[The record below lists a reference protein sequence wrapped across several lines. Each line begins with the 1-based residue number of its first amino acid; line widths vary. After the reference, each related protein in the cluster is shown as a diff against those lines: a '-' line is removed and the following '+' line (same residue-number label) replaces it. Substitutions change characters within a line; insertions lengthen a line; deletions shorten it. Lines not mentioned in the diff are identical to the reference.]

1 MLILNAL
8 VQGILLGGLFAMA
21 ALGLS
26 IAFGV
31 LRVVNLAHGE
41 IMTLGA
47 YLASMGIMA
56 LGVDVWVSLLVV
68 VPLMGVV
75 GYVVQRTVLQ
85 RALRLSELSPLLVT
99 FGIAIIVP
107 NVLIE
112 VFTNNKQAIPT
123 GDLAVQSITVA
134 DGLTVGV
141 LPLLTM
147 VVAVVLIAAVQLFL
161 SRARI
166 GRYMRA
172 AADDSDTLRL
182 MGVDYRTVYAVAMGL
197 AFAIAALAGVFFGM
211 RQGGVTPFDGQ
222 LTVLFAFEAVII
234 GGLGSLWGTLA
245 GGVVLGVAQAVAG
258 LVSPELPLLVGNLVF
273 IAILVLRPTG
283 IVQSKVAV

>member
-1 MLILNAL
+1 VPILNAL

-31 LRVVNLAHGE
+31 LRIVNLAHGE

-47 YLASMGIMA
+47 YLAAMA
-56 LGVDVWVSLLVV
+56 LSSLGINVWISLLIV
-68 VPLMGVV
+68 VPLMGFV
-75 GYVVQRTVLQ
+75 GYWVQIIVLQ
-85 RALRLSELSPLLVT
+85 RALRMSELSPLLVT
-99 FGIAIIVP
+99 FGISIIIP
-107 NVLIE
+107 NALIE
-112 VFTNNKQAIPT
+112 LFSNNKQLIPT
-123 GDLAVQSITVA
+123 GDLAVQSITIV
-134 DGLTVGV
+134 DGITVGV
-141 LPLLTM
+141 LPLLTL
-147 VVAVVLIAAVQLFL
+147 VLAVLLIAGVQQFL
-161 SRARI
+161 TRTRT
-166 GRYMRA
+166 GRFMRA

-182 MGVDYRTVYAVAMGL
+182 MGVDYRKVYAFAMGL

-211 RQGGVTPFDGQ
+211 RQGGVTPYDGQ

-245 GGVVLGVAQAVAG
+245 GGIVLGVAQTVAG
-258 LVSPELPLLVGNLVF
+258 QISPELPLLVGNLVF
-273 IAILVLRPTG
+273 IAILVFRPTG

>member
-1 MLILNAL
+1 MPILNAL

-47 YLASMGIMA
+47 YLAFITMSSLGI
-56 LGVDVWVSLLVV
+56 DVWVSLLVV
-68 VPLMGVV
+68 VPGMGLV
-75 GYVVQRTVLQ
+75 GYWVQRAVLQ

-99 FGIAIIVP
+99 FGIAIIIP

-112 VFTNNKQAIPT
+112 VFTNDKKPIPT
-123 GDLAVQSITVA
+123 GDLAVQSITIA
-134 DGLTVGV
+134 DGITVGV

-147 VVAVVLIAAVQLFL
+147 VVAVLLIAAMQLFL
-161 SRARI
+161 ARTRM

-182 MGVDYRTVYAVAMGL
+182 MGIDYRKVYAFAMAL
-197 AFAIAALAGVFFGM
+197 AFGIAALAGVFFGM

-245 GGVVLGVAQAVAG
+245 GGIVLGVAQTVAG
-258 LVSPELPLLVGNLVF
+258 QISPELPLLVGNLVF

>member
-1 MLILNAL
+1 MFLNAI
-8 VQGILLGGLFAMA
+8 VQGVLLGGLFAMA

-47 YLASMGIMA
+47 YLAFVTMSSLGIN
-56 LGVDVWVSLLVV
+56 VWVSLLVV

-75 GYVVQRTVLQ
+75 GYFVQRLMLQ
-85 RALRLSELSPLLVT
+85 RALRISELAPLLVT
-99 FGIAIIVP
+99 FGLAIMLP
-107 NVLIE
+107 NAFIE
-112 VFTNNKQAIPT
+112 IFTNDKKPIPT
-123 GDLAVQSITVA
+123 GELAVLSI
-134 DGLTVGV
+134 DLPGGISIGV

-147 VVAVVLIAAVQLFL
+147 IVAVVLIAGMQMFL
-161 SRARI
+161 AKTKM

-182 MGVDYRTVYAVAMGL
+182 MGVDYRKVYAFAMAI

-211 RQGGVTPFDGQ
+211 RQGGVTPYDGQ
-222 LTVLFAFEAVII
+222 LMVLFAFEAVII

-245 GGVVLGVAQAVAG
+245 GGIVLGVAQTVAG
-258 LVSPELPLLVGNLVF
+258 QISPELPLLVGNLVF
-273 IAILVLRPTG
+273 LAILVFLPTG
-283 IVQSKVAV
+283 IVKSKVAS

>member
-1 MLILNAL
+1 MFLNAI

-47 YLASMGIMA
+47 YLAYVTMSSLGIN
-56 LGVDVWVSLLVV
+56 VWVSLLVV

-75 GYVVQRTVLQ
+75 GYFVQRLMLQ
-85 RALRLSELSPLLVT
+85 RALRISELAPLLVT
-99 FGIAIIVP
+99 FGLAIMLP
-107 NVLIE
+107 NAFIE
-112 VFTNNKQAIPT
+112 IFTNDKKPIPT
-123 GDLAVQSITVA
+123 GDLAVQSISLP
-134 DGLTVGV
+134 GGISIGV
-141 LPLLTM
+141 LPLITM
-147 VVAVVLIAAVQLFL
+147 IIAVLLIAGMQLFL
-161 SRARI
+161 AKTKM

-182 MGVDYRTVYAVAMGL
+182 MGVDYRKVYAFAMAL

-211 RQGGVTPFDGQ
+211 RQGGVTPYDGQ
-222 LTVLFAFEAVII
+222 LMVLFAFEAVII

-245 GGVVLGVAQAVAG
+245 GGIVLGVAQTVAG
-258 LVSPELPLLVGNLVF
+258 QFSPELPLLVGNLVF
-273 IAILVLRPTG
+273 LAILVFLPTG
-283 IVQSKVAV
+283 IVKSKVAS

>member
-1 MLILNAL
+1 MIFLNAL
-8 VQGILLGGLFAMA
+8 IQGILLGGLFAMA

-47 YLASMGIMA
+47 YLAYLSLSA
-56 LGVDVWVSLLVV
+56 LGLNVWMSLLIV
-68 VPLMGVV
+68 VPAMGVV
-75 GYVVQRTVLQ
+75 GYWVQRLMLQ

-99 FGIAIIVP
+99 FGLAIMIP
-107 NVLIE
+107 NALVE
-112 VFTNNKQAIPT
+112 VFSNNKKPLPT
-123 GDLAVQSITVA
+123 GDLAVQSITIV
-134 DGLTVGV
+134 DGITVGV
-141 LPLLTM
+141 LPLLTL
-147 VVAVVLIAAVQLFL
+147 VVAVVLIAGMQLFL
-161 SRARI
+161 ARTKM

-182 MGVDYRTVYAVAMGL
+182 MGIDYRKVYAFAMAI
-197 AFAIAALAGVFFGM
+197 AFGIAALAGVFFGI

-245 GGVVLGVAQAVAG
+245 GGIVLGVAHSLAG
-258 LVSPELPLLVGNLVF
+258 QISPDLPLLVGNLVF
-273 IAILVLRPTG
+273 LAILVFRPTG
-283 IVQSKVAV
+283 IVRSKVAA

>member
-1 MLILNAL
+1 MVVLNA
-8 VQGILLGGLFAMA
+8 VIQGVMLGGLFAMA

-47 YLASMGIMA
+47 YIAAMTLQTFGISI
-56 LGVDVWVSLLVV
+56 WVSLLVV
-68 VPLMGVV
+68 VPLMGFV
-75 GYVVQRTVLQ
+75 GYWVQRLVLQ
-85 RALRLSELSPLLVT
+85 RALRISELAPLLVT
-99 FGIAIIVP
+99 FGIAIVIP
-107 NVLIE
+107 NALIE
-112 VFTNNKQAIPT
+112 LFTNNKLPIDS
-123 GDLAVQSITVA
+123 GDLAVQSIDLPGGVTI
-134 DGLTVGV
+134 GV
-141 LPLLTM
+141 LPLLTL
-147 VVAVVLIAAVQLFL
+147 VVAVGLIAAMQLFL
-161 SRARI
+161 
-166 GRYMRA
+166 GRTRLGLYMRA

-182 MGVDYRTVYAVAMGL
+182 MGVDYTRVYAMAMGI
-197 AFAIAALAGVFFGM
+197 AIAIAAVAGVFFGV

-222 LTVLFAFEAVII
+222 IAVLFAFQAVII

-245 GGVVLGVAQAVAG
+245 GGIVLGVAQTLAG

-273 IAILVLRPTG
+273 LAVLILRPTG

>member
-1 MLILNAL
+1 VAILNAL
-8 VQGILLGGLFAMA
+8 VQGIMLGGLFAMA

-47 YLASMGIMA
+47 YMSVVALSM
-56 LGVDVWVSLLVV
+56 LGVNVWVSLLVV
-68 VPLMGVV
+68 VPVMAFV
-75 GYVVQRTVLQ
+75 GYWVQRALLQ

-99 FGIAIIVP
+99 FGIAIIIP

-112 VFTNNKQAIPT
+112 LFTNTKQPVPV
-123 GDLAVQSITVA
+123 GELAVQSVTIAGITI
-134 DGLTVGV
+134 GV
-141 LPLLTM
+141 LPLLILI
-147 VVAVVLIAAVQLFL
+147 VAILLIAGTQVFL
-161 SRARI
+161 ARTRM
-166 GRYMRA
+166 GRFMRA

-182 MGVDYRTVYAVAMGL
+182 MGVDYRKVYAFAMAL
-197 AFAIAALAGVFFGM
+197 AFGIAALAGVFFAV

-222 LTVLFAFEAVII
+222 LTVLLAFEAVII

-245 GGVVLGVAQAVAG
+245 GGIVLGVSQTLAG

-273 IAILVLRPTG
+273 IAILVFRPTG

>member
-1 MLILNAL
+1 MSLLNAL
-8 VQGILLGGLFAMA
+8 LQGIMLGGLFAMA

-47 YLASMGIMA
+47 YLAAVTLSTLGIN
-56 LGVDVWVSLLVV
+56 VWLSLLIV
-68 VPLMGVV
+68 VPLMGFV
-75 GYVVQRTVLQ
+75 GYWLQRIVLQ
-85 RALRLSELSPLLVT
+85 RALRLGELSPLLVT
-99 FGIAIIVP
+99 FGISIIIP
-107 NVLIE
+107 NALIE
-112 VFTNNKQAIPT
+112 IFTNNKKPIPT
-123 GDLAVQSITVA
+123 GNLAVQSITIV
-134 DGLTVGV
+134 DGVTIGV
-141 LPLLTM
+141 LPLLTL
-147 VVAVVLIAAVQLFL
+147 VAAVVLIAATQLFL
-161 SRARI
+161 ARTRM

-182 MGVDYRTVYAVAMGL
+182 MGVDYRRVYAFAMAL
-197 AFAIAALAGVFFGM
+197 AIGIAALAGVFFGI

-222 LTVLFAFEAVII
+222 LAVLFAFEAVII

-245 GGVVLGVAQAVAG
+245 GGIVLGVAQTVAG

-273 IAILVLRPTG
+273 IAILVFRPTG
-283 IVQSKVAV
+283 IVKSKVAV

>member
-1 MLILNAL
+1 MAFLNAL

-47 YLASMGIMA
+47 YLAH
-56 LGVDVWVSLLVV
+56 VSLTSLGINVWFSMIVV
-68 VPLMGVV
+68 VPVMGVV
-75 GYVVQRTVLQ
+75 GYWVQRLVLQ
-85 RALRLSELSPLLVT
+85 RALRVSELAPLLVT
-99 FGIAIIVP
+99 FGIAIIIP
-107 NVLIE
+107 NALIE
-112 VFTNNKQAIPT
+112 VFTNNKRPIPT
-123 GDLAVQSITVA
+123 GDLAVQSITIV
-134 DGLTVGV
+134 DGVNIGL

-147 VVAVVLIAAVQLFL
+147 VVAIALIATMQQFL
-161 SRARI
+161 ARTNL

-172 AADDSDTLRL
+172 AADDCDTLGL
-182 MGVDYRTVYAVAMGL
+182 MGVDFRKVYAFAMAS
-197 AFAIAALAGVFFGM
+197 AFAIAALAGVFLGA

-222 LTVLFAFEAVII
+222 LAVLFAFQAVII

-245 GGVVLGVAQAVAG
+245 GGVVLGVAQTMAG
-258 LVSPELPLLVGNLVF
+258 LISPELPLLVGNLVF
-273 IAILVLRPTG
+273 LAILVFRPTG
-283 IVQSKVAV
+283 IIQSKVAT

>member
-1 MLILNAL
+1 MVVVNAL
-8 VQGILLGGLFAMA
+8 VQGILLGGVFAMA

-41 IMTLGA
+41 IMTVGA
-47 YLASMGIMA
+47 YISAIGLSR
-56 LGVDVWVSLLVV
+56 LGVSVWISLIVV
-68 VPLMGVV
+68 VPLLGFV
-75 GYVVQRTVLQ
+75 GYWVQRLMLQ
-85 RALRLSELSPLLVT
+85 RALRISELAPLLVT
-99 FGIAIIVP
+99 FGIAIIIP

-112 VFTNNKQAIPT
+112 LFTTNKQAIPT
-123 GDLAVQSITVA
+123 GDLAVRSITVA
-134 DGLTVGV
+134 EGVSIGV

-147 VVAVVLIAAVQLFL
+147 VVAVLLIATTQLYL
-161 SRARI
+161 ARTRT

-172 AADDSDTLRL
+172 AADDSETLRL
-182 MGVDYRTVYAVAMGL
+182 MGVDHRRVYALAMAL

-222 LTVLFAFEAVII
+222 LAVLFAFEAVII

-245 GGVVLGVAQAVAG
+245 GGVVLGVAQTLAG
-258 LVSPELPLLVGNLVF
+258 VISPELPLLAGNLVF
-273 IAILVLRPTG
+273 LAVLMFRPTG
-283 IVQSKVAV
+283 IVRSKVAV

>member
-1 MLILNAL
+1 MSILNAL
-8 VQGILLGGLFAMA
+8 AQGILLGGLFAMA

-47 YLASMGIMA
+47 YLAFVTISS
-56 LGVDVWVSLLVV
+56 LGVNVWLSLLVV

-75 GYVVQRTVLQ
+75 GYWVQRAVLQ

-99 FGIAIIVP
+99 FGISIIIP
-107 NVLIE
+107 NALIE
-112 VFTNNKQAIPT
+112 VFKNNKKAIPT
-123 GDLAVQSITVA
+123 GDLAVQSVTIVDGITI
-134 DGLTVGV
+134 GV

-147 VVAVVLIAAVQLFL
+147 IVAVLLIAGMQQFL
-161 SRARI
+161 ARSRI

-182 MGVDYRTVYAVAMGL
+182 MGVDYRKVYAFAMGL

-245 GGVVLGVAQAVAG
+245 GGIVLGVAQTMAG

-273 IAILVLRPTG
+273 IAILVFRPTG

>member
-1 MLILNAL
+1 MIILNAL
-8 VQGILLGGLFAMA
+8 VQGVLLGGLFAMA

-47 YLASMGIMA
+47 YLAYLSLSSFG
-56 LGVDVWVSLLVV
+56 LNVWVSLLIV
-68 VPLMGVV
+68 VPAMGVV
-75 GYVVQRTVLQ
+75 GYWVQRLMLQ
-85 RALRLSELSPLLVT
+85 RALRLSELAPLLVT
-99 FGIAIIVP
+99 FGLAIMIP
-107 NVLIE
+107 NALVE
-112 VFTNNKQAIPT
+112 VFTNDKKPLPT
-123 GDLAVQSITVA
+123 GDLAVQSITVV
-134 DGLTVGV
+134 DGITIGV
-141 LPLLTM
+141 LPLLTL
-147 VVAVVLIAAVQLFL
+147 VVAIALIAGMQLFL
-161 SRARI
+161 ARTKM

-182 MGVDYRTVYAVAMGL
+182 MGIDYRKVYAFAMAL
-197 AFAIAALAGVFFGM
+197 AFGIAALAGVFFGI

-245 GGVVLGVAQAVAG
+245 GGIVLGIAHAIAG
-258 LVSPELPLLVGNLVF
+258 QISPDLPLLVGNLVF
-273 IAILVLRPTG
+273 LAILVFRPTG
-283 IVQSKVAV
+283 IVRSKVAA

>member
-1 MLILNAL
+1 MVIVNAL
-8 VQGILLGGLFAMA
+8 VQGVLLGGLFAMA

-41 IMTLGA
+41 IMTVGA
-47 YLASMGIMA
+47 YLAA
-56 LGVDVWVSLLVV
+56 VTLTTLGVNVWISMLVV
-68 VPLMGVV
+68 VPVMGVV
-75 GYVVQRTVLQ
+75 GYWVQRVMLQ
-85 RALRLSELSPLLVT
+85 RALAIGELAPLLVT

-112 VFTNNKQAIPT
+112 VFTNNKMAIPT
-123 GDLAVQSITVA
+123 GSLAVSSIQIT
-134 DGLTVGV
+134 DGVSIGV

-147 VVAVVLIAAVQLFL
+147 VVAVALIAGTQLFL
-161 SRARI
+161 GRTRQ

-172 AADDSDTLRL
+172 AADDSETLRL
-182 MGVDYRTVYAVAMGL
+182 MGIDHRKVYATAMAL
-197 AFAIAALAGVFFGM
+197 AFGIAALAGVFFGM
-211 RQGGVTPFDGQ
+211 RQGGVTPFDGH

-245 GGVVLGVAQAVAG
+245 GGVVLGVAQTLAG
-258 LVSPELPLLVGNLVF
+258 VISPELPLLVGNLVF
-273 IAILVLRPTG
+273 LAVLVFRPTG
-283 IVQSKVAV
+283 IVSRKVAV

>member
-1 MLILNAL
+1 MMFVNAF

-47 YLASMGIMA
+47 YLAFVTMSSLGIN
-56 LGVDVWVSLLVV
+56 VWVSLLIV
-68 VPLMGVV
+68 VPVMGLV
-75 GYVVQRTVLQ
+75 GYAVQRYMLQ
-85 RALRLSELSPLLVT
+85 RALRMSELAPLLVT
-99 FGIAIIVP
+99 FGLAIMIP
-107 NVLIE
+107 NTLIE
-112 VFTNNKQAIPT
+112 LFTNDKKPIPT
-123 GDLAVQSITVA
+123 GDLAVQSIQLP
-134 DGLTVGV
+134 GGISIGV
-141 LPLLTM
+141 LPLITM
-147 VVAVVLIAAVQLFL
+147 IISLLLIVGMQMFL
-161 SRARI
+161 ARTRM

-182 MGVDYRTVYAVAMGL
+182 MGVDYRKVYAFAMAI

-222 LTVLFAFEAVII
+222 LMVLFAFEAVII

-245 GGVVLGVAQAVAG
+245 GGIVLGVAQTIAG
-258 LVSPELPLLVGNLVF
+258 QISPELPLLVGNLVF
-273 IAILVLRPTG
+273 LGILVFLPTG
-283 IVQSKVAV
+283 IVKSKVAI

>member
-1 MLILNAL
+1 MAVLNAL
-8 VQGILLGGLFAMA
+8 IQGVLLGGLFAMA

-47 YLASMGIMA
+47 YLAFLVLSASG
-56 LGVDVWVSLLVV
+56 LNVWVALFVV
-68 VPLMGVV
+68 VPVMGFI
-75 GYVVQRTVLQ
+75 GYWVQRALLQ
-85 RALRLSELSPLLVT
+85 RALRLSELAPLLVT
-99 FGIAIIVP
+99 FGISIIIP
-107 NVLIE
+107 NALIE
-112 VFTNNKQAIPT
+112 VFTTNKKPIPT
-123 GDLAVQSITVA
+123 GDLAVQSITITNGIA
-134 DGLTVGV
+134 IGV

-147 VVAVVLIAAVQLFL
+147 VIAVVLIAAMQAFL
-161 SRARI
+161 IRTRM

-182 MGVDYRTVYAVAMGL
+182 MGVDYRKVYAFAMAL
-197 AFAIAALAGVFFGM
+197 AFGVAALAGVFFGM
-211 RQGGVTPFDGQ
+211 RQGGVTPYDGQ

-245 GGVVLGVAQAVAG
+245 GGIVLGVAQTLAG
-258 LVSPELPLLVGNLVF
+258 QISPELPLLVGNLVF
-273 IAILVLRPTG
+273 IAILVFRPTG

>member
-1 MLILNAL
+1 MPILNAV

-47 YLASMGIMA
+47 YLAYVTLTS
-56 LGVDVWVSLLVV
+56 LGLNVWISLLVV

-75 GYVVQRTVLQ
+75 GYWVQRGLLQ
-85 RALRLSELSPLLVT
+85 RAIRLSELSPLLVT
-99 FGIAIIVP
+99 FGLSIIIP

-112 VFTNNKQAIPT
+112 LFTNNKMPIVT
-123 GDLAVQSITVA
+123 GDLAVQSITVT

-147 VVAVVLIAAVQLFL
+147 ALAVLLIAGIQLFMAK
-161 SRARI
+161 SRM

-182 MGVDYRTVYAVAMGL
+182 MGVDYRKVYAFAMGL

-222 LTVLFAFEAVII
+222 LTVLFAFQAVII

-245 GGVVLGVAQAVAG
+245 GGIVLGVAQTLAG
-258 LVSPELPLLVGNLVF
+258 QISPELPLLVGNLVF
-273 IAILVLRPTG
+273 IAILVFRPTG
-283 IVQSKVAV
+283 IVNSKVAI

>member
-1 MLILNAL
+1 VAILNAL
-8 VQGILLGGLFAMA
+8 VQGVMLGGLFAMA

-47 YLASMGIMA
+47 YMSVVALSM
-56 LGVDVWVSLLVV
+56 LGVNVWVSLLVV
-68 VPLMGVV
+68 VPVLAFL
-75 GYVVQRTVLQ
+75 GYWVQRALLQ

-99 FGIAIIVP
+99 FGIAIIIP

-112 VFTNNKQAIPT
+112 LFTNTKQPVPV
-123 GDLAVQSITVA
+123 GELAVQSVTIGGITI
-134 DGLTVGV
+134 GV
-141 LPLLTM
+141 LPLLILI
-147 VVAVVLIAAVQLFL
+147 VAVLLIAGTQLFL
-161 SRARI
+161 ARTRM
-166 GRYMRA
+166 GRFMRA

-182 MGVDYRTVYAVAMGL
+182 MGVDYRKVYAFAMAL
-197 AFAIAALAGVFFGM
+197 AFGIAALAGVFFAV

-222 LTVLFAFEAVII
+222 LTVLLAFEAVII

-245 GGVVLGVAQAVAG
+245 GGIVLGVSQTLAG
-258 LVSPELPLLVGNLVF
+258 LISPELPLLVGNLVF
-273 IAILVLRPTG
+273 IAILVFRPTG

>member
-1 MLILNAL
+1 MPILNAL

-47 YLASMGIMA
+47 YLAAVTLTATG
-56 LGVDVWVSLLVV
+56 LNVWVSLLVV
-68 VPLMGVV
+68 VPLMGFV
-75 GYVVQRTVLQ
+75 GYWVQRAVLQ

-99 FGIAIIVP
+99 FGISIIIP

-112 VFTNNKQAIPT
+112 LFTTNKRLIPA
-123 GDLAVQSITVA
+123 GDLAVQSITIV
-134 DGLTVGV
+134 DGITIGV

-147 VVAVVLIAAVQLFL
+147 VLALVLIAGMQLFL
-161 SRARI
+161 ARTRL
-166 GRYMRA
+166 GQYMRA

-182 MGVDYRTVYAVAMGL
+182 MGVDYRKVYAFAMGI
-197 AFAIAALAGVFFGM
+197 AFAVAALAGVFFGM

-245 GGVVLGVAQAVAG
+245 GGIVLGVAQTVAG
-258 LVSPELPLLVGNLVF
+258 VVSPELPLLVGNLVF
-273 IAILVLRPTG
+273 IAILVFRPTG

>member
-1 MLILNAL
+1 MAILNAL
-8 VQGILLGGLFAMA
+8 TQGILLGGLFAMA

-47 YLASMGIMA
+47 YLAFVTISS
-56 LGVDVWVSLLVV
+56 LGVNVWISLLVL
-68 VPLMGVV
+68 VPIMGFV
-75 GYVVQRTVLQ
+75 GYWVQRALLQ

-99 FGIAIIVP
+99 FGISIIIP

-112 VFTNNKQAIPT
+112 IFTNNKKAIPT
-123 GDLAVQSITVA
+123 GDLAVQSITITE
-134 DGLTVGV
+134 GIRIGV

-147 VVAVVLIAAVQLFL
+147 VVAIVLIAGMQLFL
-161 SRARI
+161 AQARI

-172 AADDSDTLRL
+172 AADDSETLRL
-182 MGVDYRTVYAVAMGL
+182 MGVDHRKVYAFAMAL

-245 GGVVLGVAQAVAG
+245 GGIVLGVAQTMAG
-258 LVSPELPLLVGNLVF
+258 LVGPELPLLVGNLVF
-273 IAILVLRPTG
+273 IAILVFRPTG

>member
-1 MLILNAL
+1 MPILNAL

-47 YLASMGIMA
+47 YLASVTLTS
-56 LGVDVWVSLLVV
+56 LGVNVWISLLVV

-75 GYVVQRTVLQ
+75 GYWVQRGLLQ

-99 FGIAIIVP
+99 FGLSIIIP

-112 VFTNNKQAIPT
+112 IFTNNKRAIPT
-123 GDLAVQSITVA
+123 GNLAVQSITIV
-134 DGLTVGV
+134 DGITVGV

-147 VVAVVLIAAVQLFL
+147 VVALVLIAGMQLFL
-161 SRARI
+161 ARTRM
-166 GRYMRA
+166 GKYMRA
-172 AADDSDTLRL
+172 AAGDSDTLRL
-182 MGVDYRTVYAVAMGL
+182 MGVDYRKVYAFAMAL
-197 AFAIAALAGVFFGM
+197 AFAIAALSGIFFGM

-245 GGVVLGVAQAVAG
+245 GGIVLGVAQTVAG
-258 LVSPELPLLVGNLVF
+258 QISPELPLLVGNLVF
-273 IAILVLRPTG
+273 IAILVFRPTG
-283 IVQSKVAV
+283 IVKSKVAI

>member
-1 MLILNAL
+1 MMFVNAF

-47 YLASMGIMA
+47 YLAFVTMSSLGIN
-56 LGVDVWVSLLVV
+56 VWVSLLIV
-68 VPLMGVV
+68 VPVMGLV
-75 GYVVQRTVLQ
+75 GYAVQRYMLQ
-85 RALRLSELSPLLVT
+85 RALRMSELAPLLVT
-99 FGIAIIVP
+99 FGLAIMIP
-107 NVLIE
+107 NTLIE
-112 VFTNNKQAIPT
+112 LFTNDKKPIPT
-123 GDLAVQSITVA
+123 GDIAVQSIQLP
-134 DGLTVGV
+134 GGISIGV
-141 LPLLTM
+141 LPLITM
-147 VVAVVLIAAVQLFL
+147 IISLLLIVGMQMFL
-161 SRARI
+161 ARTRM

-182 MGVDYRTVYAVAMGL
+182 MGVDYRKVYAFAMAI

-222 LTVLFAFEAVII
+222 LMVLFAFEAVII

-245 GGVVLGVAQAVAG
+245 GGIVLGVAQTIAG
-258 LVSPELPLLVGNLVF
+258 QISPELPLLVGNLVF
-273 IAILVLRPTG
+273 LGILVFLPTG
-283 IVQSKVAV
+283 IVKSKVAI